1 MTSAADFCFPTAAV
15 THSAGDTPAGKPGR
29 HITHKSSKVVGNFME
44 YIYFKIKLESK
55 SCQLPFIEDRLN
67 SFSNQ
72 GFLGFTKLVLMT
84 LCIQEKDFL
93 PWKRGLHFIYTTL
106 WHLVLKA
113 KISIHLK
120 SNNTVTL
127 IYCM

>member
-1 MTSAADFCFPTAAV
+1 
-15 THSAGDTPAGKPGR
+15 
-29 HITHKSSKVVGNFME
+29 ME

-113 KISIHLK
+113 KISIRLHLK
-120 SNNTVTL
+120 SNNTNTDILHVKQDTFL
-127 IYCM
+127 M